1 MPENHKAM
9 TENAAPAPGSAA
21 LLDPRLPRV
30 WQVRRPH
37 ARLLAEARVHNAG
50 GKGTEAAGASGAG
63 GGDGEK
69 QRVKYASAA
78 RSGLTAARRGS
89 LLCDYADCRKPLV
102 KSARASPTAPRTA
115 RCA

>member
-1 MPENHKAM
+1 MPAPQKDLPAS
-9 TENAAPAPGSAA
+9 AAPAPGSAA

-63 GGDGEK
+63 GGGRGEAAGQVRECREERADGNTAGK
-69 QRVKYASAA
+69 Q
-78 RSGLTAARRGS
+78 
-89 LLCDYADCRKPLV
+89 ADD
-102 KSARASPTAPRTA
+102 SE
-115 RCA
+115 